1 MNTWTKTSLVLVLAA
16 ALAFSPTMV
25 SAAKNYGPGTEGNP
39 DGSDIVADLF
49 LLRPVGIIA
58 TAFGAACFVVTLPFS
73 GPTKTSPTTWQK
85 LVEDPAKFTFARPMG
100 HIEY

>member
-16 ALAFSPTMV
+16 ALAFSPTLV
-25 SAAKNYGPGTEGNP
+25 SATKNYGPGTEGNP

-49 LLRPVGIIA
+49 LLRPVGVIA
-58 TAFGAACFVVTLPFS
+58 TALGAAVFVLSLPIS
-73 GPTKTSPTTWQK
+73 APTKTSTKTWQK
-85 LVEDPAKFTFARPMG
+85 LVKDPAKFTFARPMG